1 MADLIHVDRL
11 GDINFGLP
19 SDIAPH
25 KKPWAYYD
33 VLGVSKTASLEE
45 IKKAAK
51 RLSFENHPDRFASQG
66 VETVERANQ
75 RQRLVNDIAD
85 VLTDDGGE
93 LGEEWGKRQ
102 IYDRVSGYGDFFGAA
117 HIEHKG
123 ERTGTIVEDLLDVL
137 ELEKRKVKTKYEF
150 EKENP
155 VVAELIRKFH
165 EAERNGLRYE
175 VNRIGREVVAKSA
188 EKEGLS
194 VEEFV
199 RKQREMSEQIEGMKR
214 EREQRNREFK
224 KGLDVRLREA
234 KAYPNPSNIENN
246 PNSQR
251 NKVFDIWYNGEKDKW
266 CNVTFGVTG
275 YPYYSLVGFK
285 ETDQRVIMG
294 LEGSAILSGMR
305 KVHFKAEYVH
315 VTITDAHLEGI
326 FQIVNGSITIEYEG
340 SSYGTVIRARGPNVT
355 ASPDF
360 VQQGDLYVPKTF
372 AAEGWAEKAPAVDI
386 AVMDG
391 SVSLC
396 MKQPEV
402 QMRRS
407 SEWSFDKKIISLD
420 YIISTSFN
428 DKKY

>member
-1 MADLIHVDRL
+1 
-11 GDINFGLP
+11 
-19 SDIAPH
+19 
-25 KKPWAYYD
+25 
-33 VLGVSKTASLEE
+33 
-45 IKKAAK
+45 
-51 RLSFENHPDRFASQG
+51 
-66 VETVERANQ
+66 
-75 RQRLVNDIAD
+75 
-85 VLTDDGGE
+85 
-93 LGEEWGKRQ
+93 
-102 IYDRVSGYGDFFGAA
+102 
-117 HIEHKG
+117 
-123 ERTGTIVEDLLDVL
+123 
-137 ELEKRKVKTKYEF
+137 
-150 EKENP
+150 
-155 VVAELIRKFH
+155 
-165 EAERNGLRYE
+165 
-175 VNRIGREVVAKSA
+175 
-188 EKEGLS
+188 
-194 VEEFV
+194 
-199 RKQREMSEQIEGMKR
+199 
-214 EREQRNREFK
+214 
-224 KGLDVRLREA
+224 
-234 KAYPNPSNIENN
+234 
-246 PNSQR
+246 
-251 NKVFDIWYNGEKDKW
+251 
-266 CNVTFGVTG
+266 
-275 YPYYSLVGFK
+275 
-285 ETDQRVIMG
+285 MG

-428 DKKY
+428 DKKYNY